1 MFEAAEVGQ
10 SVSKEDYE
18 REVEVLRR
26 ELLDAQSQLQTADFP
41 VIIVI
46 GGVDGAGKGESVNT
60 LLEWLDPRLVQSFA
74 LTPPSDEERE
84 RPRMWR
90 FWRALPPRGRI
101 GIFFGGWH
109 SQPIVDRA
117 YRRTKPAEL
126 ERQLADVV
134 AFERLLVDDGVLL
147 VKYWMHLSKD
157 RQKKRLKARSKDP
170 RTRWRVTDQDWE
182 RFDMYDRF
190 ERISAEAL
198 RRTSTAKAPWTII
211 EASDRRFQQLAVGR
225 TLLERLRARLA
236 SRPAGVPQAAARDR
250 SPPIAPTTPVGA
262 RTILSSLDLSVKLAD
277 DEYDERLEECQG
289 ALNLT
294 CRKAAARGR
303 STVVVMEGVDAAG
316 KGGAI
321 RRITGALDA
330 RMYRVV
336 PIAAPTQDER
346 QHPYL
351 WRFWRHLPAAG
362 QLTIFDRSW
371 YGRVLVERV
380 ERLCPP
386 EDWQRAYTEIND
398 FEEQLV
404 EHGIVVVKLW
414 MHISGDEQLRRFEE
428 RKATPWKQFKIT
440 DEDWR
445 NREKWPLYEQ
455 AVNDMIERTSTEL
468 APWTLVE
475 SEDKR
480 YARIKVVETIQ
491 QAIENA

>member
-10 SVSKEDYE
+10 SVSKADYE

-26 ELLDAQSQLQTADFP
+26 QLLEAQAELKTADFP
-41 VIIVI
+41 VILVI

-60 LLEWLDPRLVQSFA
+60 LLEWLDPRFVQSFA
-74 LTPPSDEERE
+74 LTPPSDEERA

-109 SQPIVDRA
+109 SAPIVDRA
-117 YRRTKPAEL
+117 YRRTKPVEF

-134 AFERLLVDDGVLL
+134 AFERLLVDDGALL

-157 RQKKRLKARSKDP
+157 RQRKRLKELSKDP
-170 RTRWRVTDQDWE
+170 LTRWRVTDQDWE
-182 RFDMYDRF
+182 HFEMYDRF
-190 ERISAEAL
+190 SKISAEAL
-198 RRTSTAKAPWTII
+198 RRTSTAEAPWTII

-225 TLLERLRARLA
+225 TLLERLRAQLA
-236 SRPAGVPQAAARDR
+236 ARRAAVPTVTARDR
-250 SPPIAPTTPVGA
+250 SAPHAPTAPVGT
-262 RTILSSLDLSVKLAD
+262 RTILSGLDLSAKLSD
-277 DEYDERLEECQG
+277 DEYDERLEKCQG
-289 ALNLT
+289 ALNLR

-321 RRITGALDA
+321 RRITGSLDA

-351 WRFWRHLPAAG
+351 WRFWQRLPGGG

-380 ERLCPP
+380 ENLCPP
-386 EDWQRAYTEIND
+386 EDWQRAYTEINE

-414 MHISGDEQLRRFEE
+414 MHISQDEQLRRFEE

-445 NREKWPLYEQ
+445 NRDKWPLYER
-455 AVNDMIERTSTEL
+455 AVNDMIERTSTEI

-480 YARIKVVETIQ
+480 YARIKVLETIRA
-491 QAIENA
+491 AIEAA